1 MNSIVQLTLLMI
13 YLSLFSI
20 GSCIRWHMQPN
31 SRKCLREELRENIL
45 VKGVYEVSQVDNQ
58 QVDYVV
64 KDSKNHILSQ
74 KEDISSGKFT
84 FSVENY
90 DIFEICFISKALN
103 NYQGAVQE
111 VFVDIKTGV
120 EAKNYE
126 GVAEAFKLKPLE
138 MDLKRLEDFSEAIV
152 LEFKDMKMRADEMR
166 NTNESTNT
174 RVFYFS
180 LFSMICLIVLATWQ
194 VWYLR
199 SYFKAK
205 KLIE

>member
-1 MNSIVQLTLLMI
+1 
-13 YLSLFSI
+13 
-20 GSCIRWHMQPN
+20 MQPN

-45 VKGVYEVSQVDNQ
+45 VKGVYEVTPVDNQ

-64 KDSKNHILSQ
+64 RDSKNHILAQ

-90 DIFEICFISKALN
+90 DIFEICFSSKVSSN
-103 NYQGAVQE
+103 EYHQGAVQE

-120 EAKNYE
+120 EAKSYE
-126 GVAEAFKLKPLE
+126 GIAESFKLKPLE

-166 NTNESTNT
+166 NTNESTNK
-174 RVFYFS
+174 RVLYFS
-180 LFSMICLIVLATWQ
+180 LFSMICLIMLATWQ
-194 VWYLR
+194 VFYLR
-199 SYFKAK
+199 RYFKAK

>member
-1 MNSIVQLTLLMI
+1 MNFILNLTI
-13 YLSLFSI
+13 SLSLLSI

-45 VKGVYEVSQVDNQ
+45 VKGVYEVTPVDNQ

-64 KDSKNHILSQ
+64 RDSKNHILAQ

-90 DIFEICFISKALN
+90 DIFEICFSSKVSSN
-103 NYQGAVQE
+103 EYHQGAVQE

-120 EAKNYE
+120 EAKSYE
-126 GVAEAFKLKPLE
+126 GIAESFKLKPLE

-166 NTNESTNT
+166 NTNESTNK
-174 RVFYFS
+174 RVLYFS
-180 LFSMICLIVLATWQ
+180 LFSMICLIMLATWQ
-194 VWYLR
+194 VFYLR
-199 SYFKAK
+199 RYFKAK

>member
-1 MNSIVQLTLLMI
+1 MNPTVQLSILMI
-13 YLSLFSI
+13 YLSLLSI

-31 SRKCLREELRENIL
+31 SRKCLREELRENVL
-45 VKGVYEVSQVDNQ
+45 VKGEYEVTQIDNQ
-58 QVDYVV
+58 QVDYVI

-74 KEDISSGKFT
+74 KEDISFGKFT

-90 DIFEICFISKALN
+90 DIFEICFISKASN
-103 NYQGAVQE
+103 NNGAVQE
-111 VFVDIKTGV
+111 IFMDIKTGV

-138 MDLKRLEDFSEAIV
+138 MDLKRLEDVSEAIV

-166 NTNESTNT
+166 NTNESTKN

-180 LFSMICLIVLATWQ
+180 LFCMICLIVLAIWQ
-194 VWYLR
+194 VCYLR
-199 SYFKAK
+199 RYFKAK
-205 KLIE
+205 KLID